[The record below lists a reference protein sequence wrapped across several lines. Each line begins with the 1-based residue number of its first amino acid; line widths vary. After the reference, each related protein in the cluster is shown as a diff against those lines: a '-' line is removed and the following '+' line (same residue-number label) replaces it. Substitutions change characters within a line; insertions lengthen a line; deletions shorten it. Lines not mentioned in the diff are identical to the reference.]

1 MSLSLKQLKAQYPIP
16 ITRAPRRELCRGQN
30 QSNEINRKTQYP
42 ESKAISLST
51 TTHYQQP
58 HCRGARSKKKS
69 NNTKSIPKTK
79 TKIKTQDPNHSINHN
94 HPLTA
99 SSLLRSPHQKKNK
112 SLNGGRKSKQEQ
124 ENQSLSPSTR
134 WKEKSLKKQIA
145 E

>member
-1 MSLSLKQLKAQYPIP
+1 MSLSFKQLKAQYPIP

-99 SSLLRSPHQKKNK
+99 SSLLRSPHQKKK
-112 SLNGGRKSKQEQ
+112 KQVAEWRSKIKARTRKSIAVAFHPLERK
-124 ENQSLSPSTR
+124 
-134 WKEKSLKKQIA
+134 IA
-145 E
+145 EKTNR